1 MQIQTSG
8 RVGYSTRKKADLNSI
23 HPSKRKFIKSEP
35 SIFGSHSTSLSC
47 KINEENDVMSDSID
61 NESDDDFKPIWEKFS
76 KYSSAA
82 SAARLVSKHS
92 LSTKKAA
99 IVCKSLKEDS
109 VDIASPTQ
117 VGVWKHVIKEAER
130 KKVNIKAI
138 LQSET
143 FCLHFDGKVIL
154 KTEYQVVCLQ
164 NENRIINLGILTCKN
179 SSSRVI
185 FEEIKS
191 LMGKY
196 DAWKSIKMI
205 ICDTTAVNTG
215 KENGV
220 VVKFQKAMTEKG

>member
-1 MQIQTSG
+1 MI
-8 RVGYSTRKKADLNSI
+8 
-23 HPSKRKFIKSEP
+23 
-35 SIFGSHSTSLSC
+35 
-47 KINEENDVMSDSID
+47 SDSND
-61 NESDDDFKPIWEKFS
+61 NKSDDDFKPVEEKFS

-99 IVCKSLKEDS
+99 IVCKSLKENG

-117 VGVWKHVIKEAER
+117 VGVWKHVIKDAER

-164 NENRIINLGILTCKN
+164 NENRIINLKILTCKN
-179 SSSRVI
+179 GSSSSFRTGW
-185 FEEIKS
+185 FFGRFLKRQALLFKKNKKKTYSKFIKYFRFY
-191 LMGKY
+191 LFKKQLKLY
-196 DAWKSIKMI
+196 I
-205 ICDTTAVNTG
+205 I
-215 KENGV
+215 
-220 VVKFQKAMTEKG
+220 